1 MTGNKDTTE
10 DQGEDQTKDMDL
22 AHEEEEEH
30 NMVQETKL
38 QIMELGDIA
47 WCAKNKDII
56 HYFTAQSYQN
66 TFPEVITSNLFP
78 EDYVKSASQ
87 LLVTSR
93 IVLITTQRTT
103 ITGYASRAELTSY
116 SARIVRNIKLHRI
129 G

>member
-10 DQGEDQTKDMDL
+10 DQGGNQTKDMDL
-22 AHEEEEEH
+22 AQEEEEEH
-30 NMVQETKL
+30 NMVPETKL
-38 QIMELGDIA
+38 QIMELRDIA
-47 WCAKNKDII
+47 WCAKSKDII
-56 HYFTAQSYQN
+56 HYFTAPSYQN
-66 TFPEVITSNLFP
+66 TFPEVIMSNLFP

-103 ITGYASRAELTSY
+103 ITGYANRA
-116 SARIVRNIKLHRI
+116 